1 MHECAAKVHMAV
13 YKQTNKPVKILWEN
27 DFVLKK
33 KHMLP
38 SHSFRINVLLYP
50 AYSLWEV
57 HTFLQT
63 LLRWDCHTEF
73 ILEFHVSVEEVEPN
87 FRSQ

>member
-1 MHECAAKVHMAV
+1 M
-13 YKQTNKPVKILWEN
+13 I
-27 DFVLKK
+27 FFFKK

-38 SHSFRINVLLYP
+38 SHSFRVNVLRYP
-50 AYSLWEV
+50 VYSLWEV

-63 LLRWDCHTEF
+63 LQRWDCHIEF